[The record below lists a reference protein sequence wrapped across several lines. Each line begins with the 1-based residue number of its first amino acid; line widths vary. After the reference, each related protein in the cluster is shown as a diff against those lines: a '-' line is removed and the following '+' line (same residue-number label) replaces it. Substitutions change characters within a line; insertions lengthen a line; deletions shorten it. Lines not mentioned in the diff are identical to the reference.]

1 MSNTRPDTTDPR
13 ELARWKAEREQ
24 LERLVGN
31 DRHFREE
38 VLVSLTELK
47 AGMNNLQRSFEDHV
61 KSDDSKFKEVNQSI
75 GDSSGKLQY
84 MLGGAA
90 VLAFIVGVAIA
101 IARLVQP

>member
-13 ELARWKAEREQ
+13 ELQRWKAEREQ

-31 DRHFREE
+31 DRDFREE

-47 AGMNNLQRSFEDHV
+47 AGMGSLQRSFEDHV
-61 KSDDSKFKEVNQSI
+61 KSDENRFDKVNQSI

-84 MLGGAA
+84 MFGGAA
-90 VLAFIVGVAIA
+90 VLAFVVMAVIA